1 MDKQEPKIIA
11 GHFSNEELLGWMER
25 KVKSAKMLS
34 AALAER
40 ESLKQ
45 ALVDVDHRV
54 LELTSAAA
62 VQFGDKEED
71 PTPH

>member
-1 MDKQEPKIIA
+1 
-11 GHFSNEELLGWMER
+11 
-25 KVKSAKMLS
+25 MLS

-62 VQFGDKEED
+62 VQFVDKEED